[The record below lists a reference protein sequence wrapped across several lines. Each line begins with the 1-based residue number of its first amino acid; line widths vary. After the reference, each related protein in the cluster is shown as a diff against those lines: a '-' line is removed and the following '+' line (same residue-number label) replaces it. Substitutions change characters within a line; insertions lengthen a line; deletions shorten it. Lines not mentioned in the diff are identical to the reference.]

1 MIQTTKKLLVGILL
15 TLLALTKVSNAQ
27 SLLLSNL
34 NRTNYDDSPI
44 GCIELQNEQLI
55 VAIINQNP
63 DSKFSLPTNL
73 YKLSKEG
80 TIQKK
85 LIIEKTLNKGY
96 YALQSILQHGN
107 DSIILAGLCITDT
120 SSDLVFNNLVIVIAD
135 TAFTGYRTIIIP
147 VPYQKEF
154 NINKFFK
161 LKKYKESYYGVAI
174 ALTPGDGEFEKGI
187 SSNLYFELNPQLSS
201 FSKLMFDTGYNKTYT
216 GTDIEKIND
225 SSYLITKGRSYI
237 EGTSGGWLP
246 YLYKLDYNL
255 KKVDSNV
262 IIIKGTSLF
271 DRLFFN
277 IFNPVKVLT
286 YNKYV
291 VVGNKT
297 IDTTRLF
304 IQVFDSNLVSYKL
317 YSFDSSRNYYF
328 NSFQDGGIV
337 PAFQNAIHVNENGEI
352 LIGYTK
358 DAITATNRQVCSS
371 NLCVLKIDSNFN
383 ELWRKQIRHGLSNAV
398 IDVRYTKDGGC
409 ILTASEGVPQNG
421 DSFDLKL
428 DVLVYK
434 INKNGTIT
442 GVTSLLNDKNKKE
455 VIAYPNPMQDEVSFR
470 GLGVMQTQLIIYS
483 DQGTEYNRAIIE
495 SETAVDVSRMKVGNY
510 YYNIIDKNGE
520 IIYAGK
526 LIKR

>member
-1 MIQTTKKLLVGILL
+1 M
-15 TLLALTKVSNAQ
+15 
-27 SLLLSNL
+27 
-34 NRTNYDDSPI
+34 
-44 GCIELQNEQLI
+44 
-55 VAIINQNP
+55 
-63 DSKFSLPTNL
+63 
-73 YKLSKEG
+73 
-80 TIQKK
+80 
-85 LIIEKTLNKGY
+85 
-96 YALQSILQHGN
+96 
-107 DSIILAGLCITDT
+107 
-120 SSDLVFNNLVIVIAD
+120 
-135 TAFTGYRTIIIP
+135 
-147 VPYQKEF
+147 
-154 NINKFFK
+154 
-161 LKKYKESYYGVAI
+161 
-174 ALTPGDGEFEKGI
+174 
-187 SSNLYFELNPQLSS
+187 
-201 FSKLMFDTGYNKTYT
+201 
-216 GTDIEKIND
+216 
-225 SSYLITKGRSYI
+225 
-237 EGTSGGWLP
+237 
-246 YLYKLDYNL
+246 
-255 KKVDSNV
+255 
-262 IIIKGTSLF
+262 
-271 DRLFFN
+271 
-277 IFNPVKVLT
+277 
-286 YNKYV
+286 